1 MQQAW
6 AEEMMM
12 HEAAMHNQQMH
23 AGAMGRM
30 MQGMPV
36 GVMAHMMQGGVK
48 GSHDGIKSLDTNF
61 SESWS
66 QHICAIKTQ

>member
-1 MQQAW
+1 
-6 AEEMMM
+6 MM

-36 GVMAHMMQGGVK
+36 GAMAHMMQGGVK

-61 SESWS
+61 SEFWS
-66 QHICAIKTQ
+66 QYIYSIRSH